1 MVKEF
6 AEYFSLTIWDWFTAI
21 VAVISLIVAVFAF
34 VIAIKTYRVSK
45 KTLASQQQTEKN
57 TTPVINLKIQE
68 LILNKMI
75 ENLYFDRME
84 LMAIWTLLKSKN
96 YTHYLVDAIWDGYI
110 IDINSVHYEL
120 FYDESIDFQHIED
133 LRKRIKDYNM
143 VLLSLKE
150 SIRIQANQDTI
161 EALFSTLFRIINL
174 LPWNFLSIQNDVF
187 NKEESHLIPLHE
199 MYQGISFCLDAYKD
213 VNKKPIY
220 FEEDDVYLILM
231 GKIPFPRIQILLST
245 DDEVEKNIKRL
256 SHYLIECKS

>member
-84 LMAIWTLLKSKN
+84 LMAIWTLLMRYSCFASFSAKAFSN
-96 YTHYLVDAIWDGYI
+96 CSMSQAFC
-110 IDINSVHYEL
+110 S
-120 FYDESIDFQHIED
+120 SM
-133 LRKRIKDYNM
+133 LRW
-143 VLLSLKE
+143 LLSNSKA
-150 SIRIQANQDTI
+150 SSA
-161 EALFSTLFRIINL
+161 
-174 LPWNFLSIQNDVF
+174 
-187 NKEESHLIPLHE
+187 
-199 MYQGISFCLDAYKD
+199 
-213 VNKKPIY
+213 
-220 FEEDDVYLILM
+220 
-231 GKIPFPRIQILLST
+231 
-245 DDEVEKNIKRL
+245 
-256 SHYLIECKS
+256 